1 MTYAYCDGWGGGR
14 LNRGHNNDIFH
25 FITVFSHYDEES
37 ASISVPKRSAGMGR
51 AARFGPGAPQTRMCY
66 RIDIRSDVE
75 LRGLGRGSEVRAVYS
90 LLSNYRGERGP
101 HLADCLPS
109 GHRPPA
115 CGHTV
120 AGVSGGHM
128 LEVRMWLTDNFK
140 T

>member
-1 MTYAYCDGWGGGR
+1 M
-14 LNRGHNNDIFH
+14 
-25 FITVFSHYDEES
+25 S
-37 ASISVPKRSAGMGR
+37 
-51 AARFGPGAPQTRMCY
+51 Y

-101 HLADCLPS
+101 HLADCRPS

-120 AGVSGGHM
+120 ARVSGGHM
-128 LEVRMWLTDNFK
+128 LEVRSKLYHFIMYLNVLILMQFK
-140 T
+140 K